1 MNFPPLGSKNKCGW
15 GEGGRGVRVGGGG
28 GGVWTDWSRLGGHS
42 HTKMCQADTS
52 QSSPPALGA
61 NSQTVSQSAS
71 EIEIGKQ

>member
-1 MNFPPLGSKNKCGW
+1 M
-15 GEGGRGVRVGGGG
+15 RVGGGG

-61 NSQTVSQSAS
+61 NSQPVSQSAS